1 MGILAGWYDRKRI
14 FTPWFMDKL
23 PKGKVFVEP
32 FGTGINTI
40 LNKTPHAVEV
50 YNDINEDLVNLFR
63 AVQDESRFKR
73 LLSKLESVT
82 FSDDWFDLSI
92 KILNESDDL
101 DERAL
106 AFFLLSNISF
116 PEYFDYDGIKLGRTS
131 YSLLTCF
138 QQNSDLLLEKLNR
151 LESVRDRLMM
161 VQIDCRDI
169 FKTIEYWDREDTV
182 FYIEIPYSSNP
193 DAVSPFNRHEEIIS
207 YLFGLRGKFALSFY
221 DNSIYESL
229 LEIGGV
235 KKYTKMTRVN
245 GKLCK
250 DCEVVEVLYVKGG

>member
-1 MGILAGWYDRKRI
+1 MEVLAGWYDRKRI

-23 PKGKVFVEP
+23 PKGGVFVEP

-40 LNKTPHAVEV
+40 LNKIPHSTEV

-63 AVQDESRFKR
+63 AVQDENRFEKF
-73 LLSKLESVT
+73 LSKLESVT
-82 FSDDWFDLSI
+82 FSDDWFDFSI
-92 KILNESDDL
+92 KILNESNDL

-116 PEYFDYDGIKLGRTS
+116 PEYFDYGGIKLGSIS
-131 YSLLTCF
+131 YSSFTGF
-138 QQNSDLLLEKLNR
+138 QQESDLLLEKLNR
-151 LESVRDRLMM
+151 LENIRDRLMR

-169 FKTIEYWDREDTV
+169 LKTIEYWDREDTV
-182 FYIEIPYSSNP
+182 FYIEIPHSIDL
-193 DAVSPFNRHEEIIS
+193 DAASPFNRHEEIIS
-207 YLFGLRGKFALSFY
+207 CLFGLKGKFALSFY

-235 KKYTKMTRVN
+235 RKYTKMIRVDS
-245 GKLCK
+245 KLCK
-250 DCEVVEVLYVKGG
+250 DYEVVEALYVKGD